1 VIQQQQSSAH
11 RHVLRYLLEHGP
23 TSHTA
28 LTVELI
34 RTGLGDSLRLSA
46 MMIGFRD
53 HGWVLVET
61 DGLLLPNRTRKTPS
75 YTLTRAGCQAAAGQA

>member
-1 VIQQQQSSAH
+1 VIQQQQSRAQ

-34 RTGLGDSLRLSA
+34 RMGLGDSLRLSA
-46 MMIGFRD
+46 LMIGLRD
-53 HGWVLVET
+53 HGWVLVDT
-61 DGLLLPNRTRKTPS
+61 DGLIPSSPTWKTPS
-75 YTLTRAGCQAAAGQA
+75 YALTRAGCQAATGAP